1 MRNSWIVCKKT
12 KKVPRGFLGTWNA
25 YSGLACFVN
34 DAHCDS
40 FLYYTACLK
49 KNWPCV
55 SCFVIYTVFWL
66 VVSTPLKNLSQLG
79 WLFSIYGKI
88 ENVPNHQPVFNVTK
102 IIQWGLSN
110 NGVSQI
116 PCFFV
121 TVIPF
126 PFTCNLEVYS
136 TGIARLYTQFSVTP
150 IHIFGLVISYKAGGH
165 NLFSQK
171 N

>member
-1 MRNSWIVCKKT
+1 MHTQDWLASSTMLIVTHFYTIQPVKKKT
-12 KKVPRGFLGTWNA
+12 DHVFRVL
-25 YSGLACFVN
+25 
-34 DAHCDS
+34 S
-40 FLYYTACLK
+40 FT
-49 KNWPCV
+49 
-55 SCFVIYTVFWL
+55 
-66 VVSTPLKNLSQLG
+66 
-79 WLFSIYGKI
+79 LFSGWWFQPLWKILVSWDDYSQYMEKI

-121 TVIPF
+121 IVIPF